1 MFYSLVLLLPGH
13 FKPLHLSNF
22 PISFEGAQSP
32 PPLSEKKKTTKIKT
46 NKQLDTKQNTYQNR
60 VSILCWPVHLGMGA
74 ALNCG

>member
-32 PPLSEKKKTTKIKT
+32 PPLSEKKKPPKSKQINNWIPNKTLTKT
-46 NKQLDTKQNTYQNR
+46 GCLFCVGQYTWAWGL
-60 VSILCWPVHLGMGA
+60 P
-74 ALNCG
+74 